1 MKLLISLGLFDKSS
15 GYHTMF
21 YLFKRHRAT
30 TFLID
35 PVLYLVIL
43 QLLHPLIGDNGL
55 RISVDDLLLIQRR
68 FGQRRSLF
76 VLVLV
81 PILAILWVEIE

>member
-1 MKLLISLGLFDKSS
+1 
-15 GYHTMF
+15 MF
-21 YLFKRHRAT
+21 YLFKRHRAI

-43 QLLHPLIGDNGL
+43 QLLHPFIGDNGL

-81 PILAILWVEIE
+81 PILAILRVEIE

>member
-1 MKLLISLGLFDKSS
+1 
-15 GYHTMF
+15 MF

-35 PVLYLVIL
+35 PILYLVIL
-43 QLLHPLIGDNGL
+43 QLLHPFIGDDGL